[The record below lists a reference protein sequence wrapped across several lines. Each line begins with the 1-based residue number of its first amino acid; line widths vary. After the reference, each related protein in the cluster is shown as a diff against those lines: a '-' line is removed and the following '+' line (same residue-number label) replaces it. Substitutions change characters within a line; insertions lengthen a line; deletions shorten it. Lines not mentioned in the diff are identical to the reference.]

1 MRQTFSHSGD
11 TILVRPARWGHSVSA
26 QRNKSMQAERQSTT
40 KVLGATVT
48 IVAVMAPLSSAW
60 MQPATSLS
68 GQRALHDMQLSSF
81 RQARIG
87 IGNGGQFANDHAPIS
102 LLQLQRPWRHQQL
115 AEFGCTGKVAL
126 AAKKKKKVDADILE
140 KRAKAA
146 AIREEAI
153 RKAAETKRLK
163 ELGQSAEAATSKPID
178 SAKQTSTP
186 DRAVATAEPV
196 VASPTTVLTR
206 TARRPTGARARNPA
220 PTVNGRKHAASV
232 AELRAIKAIDTKTPQ
247 VAKRERHEDASRDD
261 AVRKRPTRAE
271 VMKMKVIDLKDVLRA
286 AKLKVGGRKAELL
299 ERVLEYIEVA

>member
-1 MRQTFSHSGD
+1 MRQAFSHSGD
-11 TILVRPARWGHSVSA
+11 TILVRPATWGHSVFA
-26 QRNKSMQAERQSTT
+26 QRNKSRQAERQRTT

-48 IVAVMAPLSSAW
+48 IVAVMAPFSSAW

-68 GQRALHDMQLSSF
+68 GKRALHDMQLSSF

-126 AAKKKKKVDADILE
+126 AAKKKKKKQVDADVLE

-163 ELGQSAEAATSKPID
+163 ELGQSAEAATSKPLD

-196 VASPTTVLTR
+196 VASPKTVSTR
-206 TARRPTGARARNPA
+206 TPRSPTAARARNPT

-232 AELRAIKAIDTKTPQ
+232 AELKAIKAIDTKTPQ
-247 VAKRERHEDASRDD
+247 VAKRERHEDASRDV
-261 AVRKRPTRAE
+261 AVHKIPTRAE
-271 VMKMKVIDLKDVLRA
+271 VMKMKVIAV
-286 AKLKVGGRKAELL
+286 V
-299 ERVLEYIEVA
+299 